1 MIIKVHEHKLEK
13 VETPVN
19 ELELNITK
27 IQFEFD
33 EGLDGVKKAYFTL
46 DNGNTY
52 MKYIENNEVD
62 IPGEV
67 LEHKGTIEIGV
78 SVEEVE
84 DEEVLKRYN
93 PSPVYISTLEGS
105 LKDYENAEPITPSD
119 KEQIETWLNN
129 INIDGVKVGKITTIT
144 IVYKDGTSKELELE
158 DGMGLVYN
166 WDGTKLGIKREDES
180 SYSYVDLKGDKGEPG
195 AIKMTIV
202 NELPLVGSEDT
213 IYLVPNEG
221 ETGNNYDE
229 YVYVNNTWEKLGGI
243 QVEVDLTDYVKNTD
257 YATNVNAGVIIGNN
271 ALNLYSNGKV
281 YCAERTYAQY
291 QNDNNYYFI
300 GKGTLENV
308 ITGKGLVS
316 NTDYATSSIGGVIK
330 AHSIFGTEIR
340 SYGNYIGNITALTKT
355 YSQYQDSGNDLLVGK
370 GTLENVLNAKIGDI
384 DSVLDS
390 INGESV

>member
-46 DNGNTY
+46 DDGNTY

-93 PSPVYISTLEGS
+93 PSPVYIGTLEGS
-105 LKDYENAEPITPSD
+105 LKDYENAEPITPTD

-180 SYSYVDLKGDKGEPG
+180 SYSYVDLKGEKGEPG
-195 AIKMTIV
+195 AIKMLIV
-202 NELPLVGSEDT
+202 NELPLVGSGDT
-213 IYLVPNEG
+213 IYLVPVDDPEQSNR
-221 ETGNNYDE
+221 YDE
-229 YVYVNNTWEKLGGI
+229 YIYVNNTWEKLGGI

-257 YATNVNAGVIIGNN
+257 YASSSKGGVIKIAPTDYASSISNGY
-271 ALNLYSNGKV
+271 LLSQTKTYSN
-281 YCAERTYAQY
+281 Y
-291 QNDNNYYFI
+291 QSANDNMFI
-300 GKGTLENV
+300 SKGTLENV

-316 NTDYATSSIGGVIK
+316 NTDYATDSVAGVIK
-330 AHSIFGTEIR
+330 VNNTYGLELDSNKIIR
-340 SYGNYIGNITALTKT
+340 AKNLN
-355 YSQYQDSGNDLLVGK
+355 YSQYGNLSSNGAISK
-370 GTLENVLNAKIGDI
+370 GTLENVLDAKIGDI
-384 DSVLDS
+384 DSVLDA
-390 INGESV
+390 INGEVI

>member
-1 MIIKVHEHKLEK
+1 MIIKVHEHRLEK

-46 DNGNTY
+46 DDGNTY

-93 PSPVYISTLEGS
+93 PSPVYIGTLEGS

-180 SYSYVDLKGDKGEPG
+180 SYSYVDLKGEKGEPG
-195 AIKMTIV
+195 AIKMVIV

-213 IYLVPNEG
+213 IYLVPVDDPEQSNR
-221 ETGNNYDE
+221 YDE
-229 YVYVNNTWEKLGGI
+229 YIYVNNTWEKLGGI

-257 YATNVNAGVIIGNN
+257 YATSNKGGVFKTGNGIQVG
-271 ALNLYSNGKV
+271 SNGAIKGV
-281 YCAERTYAQY
+281 EYTYAEY
-291 QNDNNYYFI
+291 QNRGVNDVLA
-300 GKGTLENV
+300 KGTLENV

-316 NTDYATSSIGGVIK
+316 NTDYATNLNAGVIV
-330 AHSIFGTEIR
+330 
-340 SYGNYIGNITALTKT
+340 GNNALNIYSNGKVYCAERT
-355 YSQYQDSGNDLLVGK
+355 YTQYQNDNNNYFIGK

-390 INGESV
+390 INGEVI

>member
-52 MKYIENNEVD
+52 MKYIENDEVD

-93 PSPVYISTLEGS
+93 PSPVYIGTLEGS
-105 LKDYENAEPITPSD
+105 LKDYENAEPITPTD

-195 AIKMTIV
+195 AIKMVIV
-202 NELPLVGSEDT
+202 NDLPLVGSGDT
-213 IYLVPNEG
+213 IYLVPVDDPEQSNR
-221 ETGNNYDE
+221 YDE
-229 YVYVNNTWEKLGGI
+229 YIYVNNTWEKLGGI

-316 NTDYATSSIGGVIK
+316 NTNYANGTTAGVVKVDANYNGVNVGSSGFIFPSPINYAT
-330 AHSIFGTEIR
+330 
-340 SYGNYIGNITALTKT
+340 YQTKDD
-355 YSQYQDSGNDLLVGK
+355 YYFIGK
-370 GTLENVLNAKIGDI
+370 GTLENVLNARIGDI
-384 DSVLDS
+384 DSVLDA
-390 INGESV
+390 INGEVI